1 MTMDARKEPT
11 QDADGSAGIARSVPN
26 VRLHAD
32 DLEFIR
38 REAAHYEEDRAI
50 AVDAMKRVQRRQG
63 WIDDDTLVELAG
75 VLGMSPTELDGLAT
89 FYNLIYRR
97 PVGRHV
103 IHVCDSV
110 SCWVCNAT
118 ALHERLKQT
127 LGVDFGETT
136 SDGRFT
142 LLPTVCLGACDRA
155 PTLLID
161 GELHGNVAADDIDR
175 LLDQYA

>member
-1 MTMDARKEPT
+1 MNSHTEPA
-11 QDADGSAGIARSVPN
+11 QDTGGSAGSAAGS
-26 VRLHAD
+26 RLHAD
-32 DLEFIR
+32 DLAFIR
-38 REAAHYEEDRAI
+38 AEVVHYEEDRAI

-63 WIDDDTLVELAG
+63 WIDDDTLAELAG
-75 VLGMSPTELDGLAT
+75 VLGISPTELDGLAT

-110 SCWVCNAT
+110 SCWVCDASV
-118 ALHERLKQT
+118 LHARLKQT
-127 LGVDFGETT
+127 LGINFGETT
-136 SDGRFT
+136 ADGRFT

-161 GELHGNVAADDIDR
+161 GELHGNVAVEDIDR
-175 LLDQYA
+175 LLDGYA